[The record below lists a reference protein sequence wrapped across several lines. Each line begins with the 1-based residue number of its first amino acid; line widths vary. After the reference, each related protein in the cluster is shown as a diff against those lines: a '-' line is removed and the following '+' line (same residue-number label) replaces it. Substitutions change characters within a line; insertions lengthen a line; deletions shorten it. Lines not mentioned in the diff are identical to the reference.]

1 MGNRM
6 RQFRILALGAVLLGG
21 FFATAF
27 AQTYPGIFACAAHQW
42 MSSIGIGG
50 NPACTQPAAAD
61 LSNGV
66 TGSGAVVLQ
75 SSPVL
80 TGVAD
85 VQGALK
91 LSNENAPAQI
101 TADQNDYNP
110 GSVVCSSTTT
120 ILINSNAA
128 RNITGLAGGVQGCEM
143 HLINNGSFSI
153 TLKDSN
159 VSSSAANRFGF
170 GGDYIIA
177 SKGAIHIKYDG
188 TDSLWRNMSGIGA
201 GAGTGT
207 VTSVATTYPIC
218 GGTITIGGTLTY
230 CGPTWAGRLTVTS
243 TTALKFAPFNG
254 DIIRISGTVFV
265 IPSAGIAG
273 CGNTGVFVNGV
284 ASQNLVASTS
294 YNIYA
299 FSNSGTLT
307 CDFRGAGGHATSATA
322 GNVGTEILSGDDSR
336 SLIGLVAT
344 DAAIHFIDGQTAS
357 WFNQRPKSAGS
368 SSTTTGTS
376 TADTF
381 VTWGSTAITISSSGI
396 LNNTTTQAQS
406 CQLLLDGSVFGTGT
420 GNTISGSI
428 NNYPYGLNFTSMT
441 QSEGSHTV
449 STKAIAATG
458 TTTCTYNQSAAFSG

>member
-1 MGNRM
+1 M
-6 RQFRILALGAVLLGG
+6 RKLGIAALAAVIMGG
-21 FFATAF
+21 FFVHAN
-27 AQTYPGIFACAAHQW
+27 AQTYPGIFACAVHQW

-50 NPACTQPAAAD
+50 SPACTQPAAAD

-75 SSPVL
+75 SGSVL
-80 TGVAD
+80 TGVSD
-85 VQGALK
+85 MQGALK
-91 LSNENAPAQI
+91 LSNENVPAQI
-101 TADQNDYNP
+101 TVDQNNYNP

-120 ILINSNAA
+120 LVINSNAA

-159 VSSSAANRFGF
+159 VSSSGANRFGF

-188 TDSLWRNMSGIGA
+188 TDTLWRNMSGIGA
-201 GAGTGT
+201 GAGAGT
-207 VTSVATTYPIC
+207 VTSAATTYPIC
-218 GGTITIGGTLTY
+218 GGPITTSGTLTY

-243 TTALKFAPFNG
+243 VTALKFAPFNG
-254 DIIRISGTVFV
+254 DLIRISGVVFA

-299 FSNSGTLT
+299 FSNSGTVT

-336 SLIGLVAT
+336 ALIGLAAT
-344 DAAIHFIDGQTAS
+344 DAAAHFIDGQTAS
-357 WFNQRPKSAGS
+357 WFNQRPKSTGS
-368 SSTTTGTS
+368 SSTTTTTGTP
-376 TADTF
+376 DNF
-381 VTWGSTAITISSSGI
+381 VTWSNSAITISSSGT

-406 CQLLLDGSVFGTGT
+406 CQLLLDGSAVASGT
-420 GNTISGSI
+420 GNTISGSL
-428 NNYPYGLNFTSMT
+428 NNYPYGLNYMSMAQT
-441 QSEGSHTV
+441 EGEHTV
-449 STKAIAATG
+449 STGAVAATG
-458 TTTCTYNQSAAFSG
+458 TTTCTYNQFAAFSG